1 MKSLGATLALVAVLL
16 LMVADKTW
24 ADPDLAG
31 AIELDSAPLALA
43 PILVLSL
50 DGIQFQLT
58 NQLGQFILDHLES
71 GPFVLTSLFFVSGST
86 FLDGSLFRDGV
97 PLPTALVLLLQAGGP
112 KISFIWWNGTYSFA
126 NLNNGLT
133 TLLIFGFAM
142 D

>member
-1 MKSLGATLALVAVLL
+1 MKSTGTVLSAAAILLWVAVG
-16 LMVADKTW
+16 MAW

-31 AIELDSAPLALA
+31 AIELDSRPLVLA
-43 PILVLSL
+43 PILLLSL

-58 NQLGQFILDHLES
+58 NQQGQFIFNNLES

-97 PLPTALVLLLQAGGP
+97 PLPSALVLLLQSGGP
-112 KISFIWWNGTYSFA
+112 KVSFIWWNGTYSFA
-126 NLNNGLT
+126 NLSTGLT
-133 TLLIFGFAM
+133 TLLIFGLAF